1 MSQPDQGGLVHPL
14 FRPPERGEWYI
25 QQGVTRRDL
34 GAIEMAAA
42 LVPGY
47 ANSIIKPEVVAQ
59 EIAKNAYLISDAL
72 IAEGK
77 K

>member
-1 MSQPDQGGLVHPL
+1 MNKIDHGGHFHPQSTH
-14 FRPPERGEWYI
+14 GAYGGI
-25 QQGVTRRDL
+25 TRRDQ

-47 ANSIIKPEVVAQ
+47 ANSIIKPEVVAK
-59 EIAKNAYLISDAL
+59 EIAKAAYLIIDAL